1 MSNIAAETSR
11 VAEQAQG
18 VLLGV
23 WDAELFS
30 IGAAVVTTGRVVG
43 ALATVAAALLL
54 AWLSGRALRRF
65 ESRNDGVNRASV
77 YALGRLVR
85 YVFIAIGI
93 VLALEWLGVDAG
105 KFTVV
110 AGALGVGL
118 GFGLQS
124 IFNNFVSGV
133 ILLFDRSLKVGDFVQ
148 LESGVHGEVR
158 DINIRA
164 TRITTND
171 NLDIL
176 VPNAEFV
183 SGRVTNWTLR
193 DGFRRLRVPF
203 GVAYGTDKE
212 VVKAAAIEAAAQV
225 PFTLALEGP
234 RRPQVW
240 LVGFGDSSLDFQLVV
255 WITNEATKRPS
266 AVQAA
271 YNWELESALA
281 RHGIE
286 IPFPQRDLHLRSGTL
301 DSLRAEDDG
310 AVAAG
315 APKSSRRPKARGAPV
330 KPGNDAKEDVL
341 QTDALRDE
349 PAAGTN
355 DHAKDER

>member
-1 MSNIAAETSR
+1 VSGIAAESNR

-18 VLLGV
+18 ILLGM
-23 WDAELFS
+23 WDAHVFS
-30 IGAAVVTTGRVVG
+30 IGATVVTTGRIVG
-43 ALATVAAALLL
+43 ALVTVAAALLL

-65 ESRNDGVNRASV
+65 QSHHDGVNRASV

-85 YVFIAIGI
+85 YALIAIGI
-93 VLALEWLGVDAG
+93 VLALEWLGVDSG
-105 KFTVV
+105 KFAVI

-148 LESGVHGEVR
+148 LESGVHGLVR
-158 DINIRA
+158 DINIRS

-176 VPNAEFV
+176 VPNSEFV
-183 SGRVTNWTLR
+183 SGRVTNWTHGE
-193 DGFRRLRVPF
+193 GFRRLRVPF

-212 VVKAAAIEAAAQV
+212 RVKLAAIEAAANV

-240 LVGFGDSSLDFQLVV
+240 LVRFGDSSLDFELVV

-271 YNWELESALA
+271 YNWELETALV
-281 RHGIE
+281 RHGID
-286 IPFPQRDLHLRSGTL
+286 IPFPQRDLHLI
-301 DSLRAEDDG
+301 
-310 AVAAG
+310 
-315 APKSSRRPKARGAPV
+315 RRPSRPPPAPPTPV
-330 KPGNDAKEDVL
+330 SAIVVPGNDAESDVL
-341 QTDALRDE
+341 
-349 PAAGTN
+349 AAP
-355 DHAKDER
+355 DPLPQDPR